1 MAWGLTRSNHT
12 GVDCDHIAAIDNVAR
27 KLSAARRPAALVG
40 LWFSLGHST
49 VVVLL
54 CAAVSMGSAYARA
67 HIASLATAG
76 ANVGDAVSSITLV
89 IIGAINL
96 AAVGSQYRA
105 WRRARRGV
113 ADDHG
118 HGPLHAHAASL
129 EDDGEEVRVEAA
141 GCLVGCACCRY
152 VLGRV
157 DSAWK
162 MYPVGF
168 LFGLGFDTASEVGLL
183 ALAALGGAGAA
194 DGVPAVLVMLL
205 PALFAA
211 GMALVDTCD
220 GLLVLLALAKG
231 DGADAGALLLGCGLT
246 AASASASLGIGLV
259 TAGGLLARCWPATF
273 GPLAAVADALDAH
286 TTAVGL
292 TIVALF
298 AAALVAARFA
308 PACQPSYASLV

>member
-105 WRRARRGV
+105 WRRARR
-113 ADDHG
+113 
-118 HGPLHAHAASL
+118 AS
-129 EDDGEEVRVEAA
+129 RTT
-141 GCLVGCACCRY
+141 
-152 VLGRV
+152 
-157 DSAWK
+157 
-162 MYPVGF
+162 
-168 LFGLGFDTASEVGLL
+168 TA
-183 ALAALGGAGAA
+183 
-194 DGVPAVLVMLL
+194 
-205 PALFAA
+205 
-211 GMALVDTCD
+211 T
-220 GLLVLLALAKG
+220 
-231 DGADAGALLLGCGLT
+231 
-246 AASASASLGIGLV
+246 
-259 TAGGLLARCWPATF
+259 ARCTPT
-273 GPLAAVADALDAH
+273 PHHLK
-286 TTAVGL
+286 TTA
-292 TIVALF
+292 
-298 AAALVAARFA
+298 RK
-308 PACQPSYASLV
+308 